1 MPKLLPSIQPKVGQ
15 AKSNA
20 SQVGEAVEKVRQPEC
35 LTQSNNTF
43 GHSDGWQNSKQ
54 SIVDAFDV
62 IANENEKTVDMLI
75 VNSAAASVGLSHHRD
90 DEGNIEFN
98 KVEDLNK
105 LNEIISELVEFTQDI
120 TSPSQAELRREQSQI
135 NWFLSHNDDTVVN
148 ENFDIDLFDN
158 VLISNNDPMIGE
170 IKLF

>member
-1 MPKLLPSIQPKVGQ
+1 MLLL
-15 AKSNA
+15 SNGL
-20 SQVGEAVEKVRQPEC
+20 SQ
-35 LTQSNNTF
+35 
-43 GHSDGWQNSKQ
+43 SKEEEEEEG
-54 SIVDAFDV
+54 SIV
-62 IANENEKTVDMLI
+62 
-75 VNSAAASVGLSHHRD
+75 
-90 DEGNIEFN
+90 EFN

-105 LNEIISELVEFTQDI
+105 LNEIISELVDLTQDDS
-120 TSPSQAELRREQSQI
+120 TTTNNTYDERQLFHNSGQAELRREQSQI